1 MHGCL
6 SGVRF
11 IHGWFAFNVCMGEEM
26 VSIVHA
32 ELNLGDPGG
41 GQTSKLEESERVRG
55 KGMGEGCGRGAVGWS
70 VDGLARGVTRHG
82 S

>member
-1 MHGCL
+1 
-6 SGVRF
+6 
-11 IHGWFAFNVCMGEEM
+11 MGEEM

-70 VDGLARGVTRHG
+70 VDGLAHGVTRHG